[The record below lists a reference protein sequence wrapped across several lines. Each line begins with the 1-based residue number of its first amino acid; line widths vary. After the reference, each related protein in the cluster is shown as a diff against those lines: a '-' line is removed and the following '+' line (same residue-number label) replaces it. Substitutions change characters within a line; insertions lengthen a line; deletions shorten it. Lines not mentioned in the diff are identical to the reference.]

1 MIGRGESISHFQ
13 ISNLTTPSMQILSLI
28 DPQLQLILVAIS
40 SLIFGSFT
48 SLLSYRIANK
58 EPIVFTRSKCTNCGV
73 ALTPFNLI
81 PIFSWL
87 FQRGK
92 CGKCHVKISARYP
105 LIELSFL
112 LSFLT
117 IYFVLGQQINLKTI
131 LYFFIASTLI
141 LMCIIDL
148 EQYFIPDSS
157 QYFLTVLAAI
167 LVVSQGGN
175 AAVFA
180 HAKAAFIYLGF
191 GLALLAF
198 FYFTTTLE
206 AIGVDDLKFF
216 FVTGFMLGT
225 QNFLAFMM
233 LSGFL
238 GVIFGS
244 LWQKIKHDETFP
256 FGPAICMSAFLCLLF
271 DKKIDPV
278 VLMGNWIF

>member
-1 MIGRGESISHFQ
+1 
-13 ISNLTTPSMQILSLI
+13 MQIFSLVS
-28 DPQLQLILVAIS
+28 PQLQLILVAVF
-40 SLIFGSFT
+40 SLIFGSFI
-48 SLLSYRIANK
+48 SLLSYRLTHK
-58 EPIVFTRSKCTNCGV
+58 EAIVFTRSKCTNCGV
-73 ALTPFNLI
+73 ALGFFNLI

-92 CGKCHVKISARYP
+92 CSKCGVKISARYP

-117 IYFVLGQQINLKTI
+117 IYFVLQQQIDFKTI
-131 LYFFIASTLI
+131 LYFCIASTLI

-148 EQYFIPDSS
+148 EHYFIPNSS
-157 QYFLTVLAAI
+157 QYFLAI
-167 LVVSQGGN
+167 LATILVIFEGGN
-175 AAVFA
+175 SAVFS
-180 HAKAAFIYLGF
+180 HLKSAFIYLGF

-225 QNFLAFMM
+225 ENFLAFMM

-238 GVIFGS
+238 GLIFGAA
-244 LWQKIKHDETFP
+244 WQKIKQDETFP
-256 FGPAICMSAFLCLLF
+256 FAPAICMSAFLCLLF
-271 DKKIDPV
+271 DQKINPV
-278 VLMGNWIF
+278 SLMASWIF

>member
-1 MIGRGESISHFQ
+1 
-13 ISNLTTPSMQILSLI
+13 MQILSAI
-28 DPQLQLILVAIS
+28 DPQTQLVLVVFF

-48 SLLSYRIANK
+48 SLLSYRLAHK
-58 EPIVFTRSKCTNCGV
+58 EPFVFTRSKCTSCGV
-73 ALTPFNLI
+73 ALTPLNLI

-92 CGKCHVKISARYP
+92 CGKCHAKISARYP

-117 IYFVLGQQINLKTI
+117 IYFVLDQQINLKTI
-131 LYFFIASTLI
+131 LYFLIASTLI
-141 LMCIIDL
+141 LMCVIDL

-167 LVVSQGGN
+167 LIVSQGGTP
-175 AAVFA
+175 AIFA
-180 HAKAAFIYLGF
+180 HVKSAFLYAGF
-191 GLALLAF
+191 GLGLWAF

-206 AIGVDDLKFF
+206 AIGIDDLKFF
-216 FVTGFMLGT
+216 FVSGFLLGT

-233 LSGFL
+233 LSGLL
-238 GVIFGS
+238 GLVFGS
-244 LWQKIKHDETFP
+244 LWQKIMKDETFP
-256 FGPAICMSAFLCLLF
+256 FAPAICMSSFLCLLF
-271 DKKIDPV
+271 DTKLDPV